1 MKIVSVDQSFCN
13 CAVVFLND
21 GAIADFKIIKS
32 DKTQD
37 IFERAH
43 YITNQLI
50 NITNLYKPDHVAL
63 EGLSLSN
70 FGNATRDLAGLQFV
84 IVSMLRFYHGYNIII
99 IPPKTVKKIA
109 TGNGNASK
117 DDMIEHLPKIVREEF
132 AAIGYKKSTGL
143 KDLADAYW
151 IGIACV
157 ELLKQK

>member
-1 MKIVSVDQSFCN
+1 
-13 CAVVFLND
+13 
-21 GAIADFKIIKS
+21 
-32 DKTQD
+32 
-37 IFERAH
+37 
-43 YITNQLI
+43 
-50 NITNLYKPDHVAL
+50 
-63 EGLSLSN
+63 
-70 FGNATRDLAGLQFV
+70 
-84 IVSMLRFYHGYNIII
+84 MLRFYHGYNIII